1 MEDVTPRLPTCQ
13 LPLTPEW
20 FPIDLP
26 DSLPL
31 PLEKP
36 QAPLHIYREPS
47 PPSGLLFSSNMT
59 FWEPPS
65 ENDVPFLTR
74 SELSSPVSRVV
85 VTPEL
90 PSDTP
95 IHRDQVCHTVI
106 QKRTMETSLLQQPL
120 PATPLCEIVK
130 EGQLCHLRRHE
141 RAGVFVR
148 STVKFDKAFRHL
160 SGLRDNLQHLV
171 IGLKS
176 IPIVLSV
183 DLVTDDAVVSLL
195 QSLPAL
201 LEVRLHGFTKL
212 TKRSFDAALIHCT
225 KLRVLAITGTRVPG
239 PEPRKIVFSNGRPQP
254 AGGMGSLSP
263 DTLRSLLPADGPIRN
278 VSFIG
283 QYLQLV
289 DLSFQNV
296 DSMLARDVTALPGR
310 YGDLVVL
317 RELQSTTERYAKG
330 VIEVSMAVDGSK
342 TQGLQRPIH
351 PVASTVGWPA
361 N

>member
-1 MEDVTPRLPTCQ
+1 MSSSMPYHHHLSASASFYHSPQQQSLYHHHYHPARQAHSPFAHNTPSRRSHNLDQTTMQRVTPPPRASPLYTNNKPNNHNRWPTPPSRTSHWHNNNTQWTPPRPAQRFTTPPKHPMEDVTPRLPTCQ

-148 STVKFDKAFRHL
+148 STVKF
-160 SGLRDNLQHLV
+160 
-171 IGLKS
+171 
-176 IPIVLSV
+176 
-183 DLVTDDAVVSLL
+183 
-195 QSLPAL
+195 
-201 LEVRLHGFTKL
+201 E
-212 TKRSFDAALIHCT
+212 
-225 KLRVLAITGTRVPG
+225 
-239 PEPRKIVFSNGRPQP
+239 
-254 AGGMGSLSP
+254 
-263 DTLRSLLPADGPIRN
+263 
-278 VSFIG
+278 
-283 QYLQLV
+283 
-289 DLSFQNV
+289 
-296 DSMLARDVTALPGR
+296 
-310 YGDLVVL
+310 
-317 RELQSTTERYAKG
+317 
-330 VIEVSMAVDGSK
+330 
-342 TQGLQRPIH
+342 
-351 PVASTVGWPA
+351 
-361 N
+361 